1 MKHPVRLVRAAD
13 PGPFRPVQ
21 HKPAPKNDDGV
32 EAVAKDVGSPVAVLI
47 TKNEKDEWETRLYG
61 ATPDWLQ
68 FADFMCEA
76 ALRGLHEYEPE

>member
-32 EAVAKDVGSPVAVLI
+32 EAVAKEVGSPVAVLI
-47 TKNEKDEWETRLYG
+47 TKNEKDE
-61 ATPDWLQ
+61 
-68 FADFMCEA
+68 
-76 ALRGLHEYEPE
+76 